1 VYLGGSS
8 DGNNSLPD
16 SHLTLLPH
24 GERVSFA
31 EKNRFQGARCF
42 TRPRGCP
49 GTREQDRPDGVPVTV
64 IDGQIIIGFD
74 RERLEQALKMEQQ
87 RERHSFGAAIADA
100 SKITARQGLGITLGA
115 YVGNVRPGS
124 VAQMVGLVP
133 GDIIIEI
140 NMQHVAIADDLE
152 QALLKISNG
161 GRISLVFL
169 RGNKTFTTEG
179 TL

>member
-1 VYLGGSS
+1 M
-8 DGNNSLPD
+8 
-16 SHLTLLPH
+16 
-24 GERVSFA
+24 
-31 EKNRFQGARCF
+31 
-42 TRPRGCP
+42 RPRGCP
-49 GTREQDRPDGVPVTV
+49 GSREQDRPDGAPVTI

-74 RERLEQALKMEQQ
+74 RARLAQALNMEQQ
-87 RERHSFGAAIADA
+87 KERPSFGAAIADA
-100 SKITARQGLGITLGA
+100 SKITAQQGLGITLGA

-124 VAQMVGLVP
+124 VAERVGLVP

-140 NMQHVAIADDLE
+140 NMQRVATADDLE
-152 QALLKISNG
+152 QALSKISGG